1 MKPSTPTLRI
11 ILLFLAIATMIGSL
25 STSGARADT
34 IKTAVIDDQTLVYPW
49 SGTGRNTSSPFNQ
62 WTDIVANDPVNWD
75 IKRVEVSWLLTA
87 PGDARETIT
96 MNIYTNYP
104 LYGGEA
110 GTADVWLQNKNT
122 GEVAGIL
129 LHDGSDKLVS
139 GITWASS
146 RTTTIPNQWSNG
158 SWIYAG
164 EYAPQGT
171 APNPG
176 TLPLTSILNYSNTL
190 GTVSV
195 DQASNPDPTDSKY
208 ITTLVFPL
216 NFLNGEWT
224 NFDFTVMS
232 GTCANEVVAGTA
244 VPAHAPLPP
253 SVLLL
258 GSGLAGIGLL
268 GLRRHSIT

>member
-1 MKPSTPTLRI
+1 LKPSTLTLRI
-11 ILLFLAIATMIGSL
+11 LFLFLAIAAVTGSL
-25 STSGARADT
+25 SAPGARADT
-34 IKTAVIDDQTLVYPW
+34 IQTAVIYDQTEVYPW
-49 SGTGRNTSSPFNQ
+49 FGTGRNASSPFNQ

-75 IKRVEVSWLLTA
+75 IKRVEVSWHLTT

-110 GTADVWLQNKNT
+110 GTADVWLQNKST
-122 GEVAGIL
+122 GDVAGIL

-146 RTTTIPNQWSNG
+146 RTTTIPNQWSYGN
-158 SWIYAG
+158 WIYAG
-164 EYAPQGT
+164 EYAPQG
-171 APNPG
+171 AAANPG
-176 TLPLTSILNYSNTL
+176 TLPLTLVQNYSNTL

-216 NFLNGEWT
+216 NFLDSEWM

-244 VPAHAPLPP
+244 VPAHTPLPP

-258 GSGLAGIGLL
+258 GSGLLGIGLL